1 MEGDQ
6 FMEMTVDDDE
16 QDSVLPEK
24 DGKEA
29 EYATTSDDSDESDSD
44 DEESRNNNATRMDRN
59 CQDEEMVSEE
69 EGDVSVDMEE
79 GELVIKDKKKTKKQF
94 SRQQRFLMEQEDK
107 EEIVGE
113 GVDRMQNQMQKC
125 MEEIFNK
132 SGIFQTAQKLQ
143 EQLQ

>member
-1 MEGDQ
+1 MRLLR
-6 FMEMTVDDDE
+6 MTVMSQIVMMKNRE
-16 QDSVLPEK
+16 IIMQQEWT
-24 DGKEA
+24 G
-29 EYATTSDDSDESDSD
+29 
-44 DEESRNNNATRMDRN
+44 N

-113 GVDRMQNQMQKC
+113 AV
-125 MEEIFNK
+125 E
-132 SGIFQTAQKLQ
+132 
-143 EQLQ
+143 